1 MTNFIDW
8 YQLYPKKMA
17 RKDAEK
23 AWKKLSA
30 IDQEQAMEALPNH
43 IQYWKLKNT
52 EKEFI
57 PYPATWL
64 NGYRFEDELDLSVS
78 EPKKPQIPWYS
89 TDELTIAKGKELG
102 LNPYA
107 GESYAQFR
115 QRIHSF
121 LNKQAA

>member
-8 YQLYPKKMA
+8 YQLYPRKMA

-23 AWKKLSA
+23 AWKQLSA
-30 IDQEQAMEALPNH
+30 QDQEAAMEALPNH

-57 PYPATWL
+57 PYPASYL
-64 NGYRFEDELDLSVS
+64 RGYRFEDELDLTVS
-78 EPKKPQIPWYS
+78 EPKKPAIPWYS

-115 QRIHSF
+115 QRIHAF
-121 LNKQAA
+121 INKQAA